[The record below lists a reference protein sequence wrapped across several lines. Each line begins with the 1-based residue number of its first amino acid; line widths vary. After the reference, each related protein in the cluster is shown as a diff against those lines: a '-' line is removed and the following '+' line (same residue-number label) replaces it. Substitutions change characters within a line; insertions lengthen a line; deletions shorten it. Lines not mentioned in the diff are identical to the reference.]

1 MVMFYPCKS
10 DSDSNTTNDILRK
23 EKKMKEYEILKK
35 LTKIYKQVDNMF
47 LTMIIIGIFQLLLLI
62 VVLCEL

>member
-1 MVMFYPCKS
+1 MVMIYSCKS